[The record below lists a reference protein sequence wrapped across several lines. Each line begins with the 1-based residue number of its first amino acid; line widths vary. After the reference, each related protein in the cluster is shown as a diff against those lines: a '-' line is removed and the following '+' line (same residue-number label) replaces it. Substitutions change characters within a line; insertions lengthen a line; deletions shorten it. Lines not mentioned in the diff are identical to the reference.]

1 MRALLPFLRLFT
13 PITVVL
19 LATVQLGFAA
29 DFSRVRPERAGMSS
43 ERLDRLDT
51 VLKSYVENEQLAG
64 QVAMVLRKGRVVF
77 SAANAGRIR
86 QQGSP

>member
-13 PITVVL
+13 TITVVL

-29 DFSRVRPERAGMSS
+29 DFSASDRSEPHVIRTARPSGYGLEIIC
-43 ERLDRLDT
+43 
-51 VLKSYVENEQLAG
+51 ENEQLAG

-77 SAANAGRIR
+77 RLLTAGRIR
-86 QQGSP
+86 QRGSP